1 MTDAAIASSPPARR
15 LNIWRL
21 PLVTILI
28 VVVFVAAGLF
38 APLLAPYDPNAQDL
52 MLRLQPPSW
61 AHWFGTDSLGRDQLS
76 RVIYGARVTLV
87 VVLFALG
94 GGAAIGLTLGL
105 VAGYFGGF
113 VDTVISR
120 VIDAALAIPS
130 LFIGILLAVTL
141 GGGVTSVV
149 IAISLILWSRFA
161 RIIRA
166 DVIALKHRDFIT
178 QARLIGCS
186 PARIIAVHIVPN
198 IMSTAMVLISINL
211 GEVILMEAGLSFLGA
226 GVPPPTPSWG
236 AMVSEGQAHLASAW
250 WLTTVPATVILL
262 TVLAFN
268 ILGDWVRERL
278 DPRLRDRE

>member
-1 MTDAAIASSPPARR
+1 MTDTAIAASPPARR